1 MGSKEIVMQDP
12 SILMEQLKKFRDER
26 DWKQFH
32 NPKDLA
38 LSMVLEAAEVLE
50 HFQWKSPG
58 EVEKYVTGHRDEIAD
73 EIADTLKYLLQL
85 ADNVGVDDIIGVALK
100 KLEKD
105 ALKYPVEQSRGKH
118 PRDVRL

>member
-1 MGSKEIVMQDP
+1 MKDP
-12 SILMEQLKKFRDER
+12 AVLLEQLKKFRDER

-50 HFQWKSPG
+50 HFQWKSAQ
-58 EVEKYVTGHRDEIAD
+58 EVERYGREHRDEIAD

-85 ADNVGVDDIIGVALK
+85 ADSLGIEDIIDAALK

-105 ALKYPVEQSRGKH
+105 AKKYPVEKARGKH
-118 PRDVRL
+118 TKYTEL